1 MAVNSDTN
9 LRNPIVKWFSIVII
23 LTMLIHIGYLCY
35 TGCIFSKSQ
44 NKVVKEHV
52 NHIAK
57 IDSIF
62 FSMKEIILNTDS
74 GMISNAPALL
84 SQLQKDS
91 ALFRREVLLS
101 QEEMSNLT
109 ELHLNKL
116 GNDYDQIGIWF
127 GVGSV
132 IFLVISFFSMFKIEE
147 SKKDA
152 KNVLEDVKRK
162 GKDASDVVNE
172 VQERAAGFAQY
183 LDGIKQEYNT
193 FVEQRSSQLEELER
207 HLSTTQSESNDK
219 LNSIKNL
226 LEEVET
232 KNEQYTWS
240 IKAMQEQMQQMGELT
255 DMLKAVLKKY
265 GKEATNE
272 Q

>member
-1 MAVNSDTN
+1 MATNSDTN
-9 LRNPIVKWFSIVII
+9 QRNPIVKWFSIVVI

-35 TGCIFSKSQ
+35 TGCIFTKSQ
-44 NKVVKEHV
+44 NRLVKEHV

-62 FSMKEIILNTDS
+62 FSMKKTILSTDS
-74 GMISNAPALL
+74 GVIANAPALL

-132 IFLVISFFSMFKIEE
+132 IFLVISFFSMFKIED

-152 KNVLEDVKRK
+152 KKVLEDVKQK
-162 GKDASDVVNE
+162 GEDASDLVEE
-172 VQERAAGFAQY
+172 VQKRASGFAQY
-183 LDGIKQEYNT
+183 LDGIKQDYNA

-207 HLSTTQSESNDK
+207 HLSTILSESNEK
-219 LNSIKNL
+219 LNSIKQL
-226 LEEVET
+226 LEEVEI
-232 KNEQYTWS
+232 KNAKYEWS

-255 DMLKAVLKKY
+255 DMLKTILKKY
-265 GKEATNE
+265 GKEGENE

>member
-1 MAVNSDTN
+1 MAANSDTN
-9 LRNPIVKWFSIVII
+9 KRNPIVMWFSIVIT

-35 TGCIFSKSQ
+35 TGCIFTKSQ
-44 NKVVKEHV
+44 NEVVKEHV

-62 FSMKEIILNTDS
+62 FSMKETILSTDS
-74 GMISNAPALL
+74 GVIANAPALL

-91 ALFRREVLLS
+91 ALFRREILLS
-101 QEEMSNLT
+101 QKEMSNLT

-152 KNVLEDVKRK
+152 KIVLEDVKQNV
-162 GKDASDVVNE
+162 KDASNIVNE
-172 VQERAAGFAQY
+172 IQERATGFAQY
-183 LDGIKQEYNT
+183 LDGIKQDYNA
-193 FVEQRSSQLEELER
+193 FVEQRSSQLEESER
-207 HLSTTQSESNDK
+207 HLSATQSESNEK
-219 LNSIKNL
+219 LNSIKQL
-226 LEEVET
+226 LEDVET
-232 KNEQYTWS
+232 KNAQYEWS
-240 IKAMQEQMQQMGELT
+240 IKSMQEQMQQMGELT
-255 DMLKAVLKKY
+255 NMLRELLKNN
-265 GKEATNE
+265 GKEATDE

>member
-1 MAVNSDTN
+1 MAANSDTN
-9 LRNPIVKWFSIVII
+9 QRNPIVKWFSIVII
-23 LTMLIHIGYLCY
+23 ITMLIHIGYLCY
-35 TGCIFSKSQ
+35 TGCIFTKSQ
-44 NKVVKEHV
+44 NEVVKEHV

-62 FSMKEIILNTDS
+62 FSMKETILSTDS
-74 GMISNAPALL
+74 GVIANAPALL

-101 QEEMSNLT
+101 QEEMSNLS

-162 GKDASDVVNE
+162 GNDASDVVDE

-183 LDGIKQEYNT
+183 LDGIKQNYNA

-207 HLSTTQSESNDK
+207 HLSATQSESNEK
-219 LNSIKNL
+219 LNLIKQL

-232 KNEQYTWS
+232 KNAQYKWS
-240 IKAMQEQMQQMGELT
+240 IKAMHEQMQQMEELT
-255 DMLKAVLKKY
+255 NMLREVLKNN
-265 GKEATNE
+265 GKEATDE